1 MKKTIIALLM
11 ICLVF
16 NSKGQNLVLN
26 PSFEDTIPCSS
37 YQGPPQLPC
46 SSWYWATG
54 GSVDYFNNYCGD
66 LVFYSVPANA
76 FGFQYAKTGTAYC
89 GIGMYQNPI
98 FPPIGLRE
106 YLGGQ
111 LSDTLKQGHT
121 YCVSFYVVKS
131 DSGKFY
137 TSDIGMYLSPDS
149 SVDYSTA
156 LNLSYTPQIVNTN
169 GIIYDTLNW
178 TQISSTYIAGG
189 GEKYFI
195 IGNFNN
201 DVNTTLDSNNQ
212 TNNPN
217 TAFSYY
223 YIDDVSVVDCTVG
236 INEIESYKNKISL
249 MPNPAKDELR
259 ISLSLTLP
267 NGAGTIVTQIQKLEI
282 TNVLGNVVLIESV
295 KSDEKNIKINV
306 SNFSKGV
313 YFVKVFN
320 DKGVTVKKFVKE

>member
-1 MKKTIIALLM
+1 MRKSLFMFVIMFSVNAM
-11 ICLVF
+11 
-16 NSKGQNLVLN
+16 GQNLVLN

-111 LSDTLKQGHT
+111 LSDTLRQGHI

-131 DSGKFY
+131 DSGKYY
-137 TSDIGMYLSPDS
+137 TSDIGMYLSSDS

-156 LNLSYTPQIVNTN
+156 LNLPYIPQIINTN

-178 TQISSTYIAGG
+178 TQISGNYIAGG

-195 IGNFNN
+195 IGNFND

-212 TNNPN
+212 TNNAN

-249 MPNPAKDELR
+249 MPNPAKDESVYR
-259 ISLSLTLP
+259 IFLNRNETGSMIVYSKLGIKLLNKQLVEGNNTVSIPLSEL
-267 NGAGTIVTQIQKLEI
+267 GA
-282 TNVLGNVVLIESV
+282 
-295 KSDEKNIKINV
+295 
-306 SNFSKGV
+306 GV
-313 YFVKVFN
+313 YFVQTYVNGKNTDIRKLV
-320 DKGVTVKKFVKE
+320 VVQ

>member
-1 MKKTIIALLM
+1 M
-11 ICLVF
+11 
-16 NSKGQNLVLN
+16 GQNLVLN
-26 PSFEDTIPCSS
+26 PSFEDTIPCIV
-37 YQGPPQLPC
+37 YQNIGPPQLPC
-46 SSWYWATG
+46 SSWYWASS
-54 GSVDYFNNYCGD
+54 GSPDYFNNYCGD

-98 FPPIGLRE
+98 FPPIGFRE

-111 LSDTLKQGHT
+111 LSDTLRQGHT

-131 DSGKFY
+131 DSGKYY
-137 TSDIGMYLSPDS
+137 TSNIGMYLSPDS

-178 TQISSTYIAGG
+178 TQVSGTYVAGG

-236 INEIESYKNKISL
+236 INEIESYKNKIQL
-249 MPNPAKDELR
+249 MPNPAKDESVYSIFLNR
-259 ISLSLTLP
+259 NETGSMIVYSKLGVKLLNKQLVEGNNTVSIPLTEL
-267 NGAGTIVTQIQKLEI
+267 GA
-282 TNVLGNVVLIESV
+282 
-295 KSDEKNIKINV
+295 
-306 SNFSKGV
+306 GV
-313 YFVKVFN
+313 YFIQTYVNGKNTDMRKLV
-320 DKGVTVKKFVKE
+320 VVQ

>member
-1 MKKTIIALLM
+1 MRKSLFMFVIMFSVNAM
-11 ICLVF
+11 
-16 NSKGQNLVLN
+16 GQNLVLN

-111 LSDTLKQGHT
+111 LSDTLRQGHI

-131 DSGKFY
+131 DSGKYY
-137 TSDIGMYLSPDS
+137 TSDIGMYLSSDS

-156 LNLSYTPQIVNTN
+156 LNLPYIPQIINTN

-178 TQISSTYIAGG
+178 TQISGNYIAGG

-195 IGNFNN
+195 IGNFND

-212 TNNPN
+212 TNNAN

-249 MPNPAKDELR
+249 MPNPAKDESVYKIFLNR
-259 ISLSLTLP
+259 NETGSMIVYSKLGIKLLNKQLVEGNNTVSIPLTEL
-267 NGAGTIVTQIQKLEI
+267 GA
-282 TNVLGNVVLIESV
+282 
-295 KSDEKNIKINV
+295 
-306 SNFSKGV
+306 GV
-313 YFVKVFN
+313 YFIQTYVNGKNTDIRKLVVI
-320 DKGVTVKKFVKE
+320 K

>member
-26 PSFEDTIPCSS
+26 PSFEDTIACSVFQNNNYPQMPCT
-37 YQGPPQLPC
+37 G
-46 SSWYWATG
+46 WYWASG
-54 GSVDYFNNYCGD
+54 GSCDYFSEQYLCISSPAPNNG
-66 LVFYSVPANA
+66 A
-76 FGFQYAKTGTAYC
+76 GFQYARTGIAYC
-89 GIGMYQNPI
+89 GFSLFTNFSPQFNN
-98 FPPIGLRE
+98 FRE

-111 LSDTLKQGHT
+111 LIDTLKQGHT

-137 TSDIGMYLSPDS
+137 TSNIGMYLSPDS

-169 GIIYDTLNW
+169 GIIYDTLIW
-178 TQISSTYIAGG
+178 TQISSTYVAGG
-189 GEKYFI
+189 REKYFI

-212 TNNPN
+212 TNNAN

-249 MPNPAKDELR
+249 MPNPARDELR
-259 ISLSLTLP
+259 IMSDELRIK
-267 NGAGTIVTQIQKLEI
+267 NIEVCD
-282 TNVLGNVVLIESV
+282 VLNNVVLVEGAEAI
-295 KSDEKNIKINV
+295 EKNIKINV
-306 SNFSKGV
+306 SNFAKGV
-313 YFVKVFN
+313 YFVKVFG
-320 DKGVTVKKFVKE
+320 DKGIAIKKFVKE